1 MSWEG
6 SLVFNNVLRTLNLD
20 CRASYPTGYKA
31 YGGGGKA
38 LACHPY

>member
-20 CRASYPTGYKA
+20 CRASLTRQGIKPMVVVA
-31 YGGGGKA
+31 R
-38 LACHPY
+38 L